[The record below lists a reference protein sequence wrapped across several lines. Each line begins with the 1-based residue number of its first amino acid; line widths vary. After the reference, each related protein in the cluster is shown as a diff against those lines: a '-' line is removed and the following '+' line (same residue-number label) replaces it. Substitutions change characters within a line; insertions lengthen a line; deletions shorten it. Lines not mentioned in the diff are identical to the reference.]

1 MHLLTPGLKET
12 EMADFPPLSYTSTIE
27 IPTLSYTKSLKK
39 LPLLGEPPCIGH
51 HREYPPPL
59 PGIRDGECDNACEIV
74 LTNTL
79 LNAPRSTELKHAKFI
94 TTLLTSK
101 LKTYCVNFIVC
112 ERKNMEFIRIYHGF
126 F

>member
-51 HREYPPPL
+51 HREYPPP
-59 PGIRDGECDNACEIV
+59 PFPAYV
-74 LTNTL
+74 
-79 LNAPRSTELKHAKFI
+79 TESVIMH
-94 TTLLTSK
+94 
-101 LKTYCVNFIVC
+101 V
-112 ERKNMEFIRIYHGF
+112 R
-126 F
+126 